1 MGRSIVFIDTE
12 VGVDDHKIH
21 DMGAIRQDGSCFHG
35 ASIRDLAAFVEGA
48 DYLCGHNILHHDLK
62 YIRKALGQIQGQPL
76 EQSTRKP
83 EQLGQLGQSGQV
95 GQGFRAPAIDTLY
108 LSPLLF
114 PGRPCHALLKEDKLQ
129 IHQVNDPVNDCRKAA
144 ALFYD
149 EVNAF
154 FALPAGLRR
163 IFCGLL
169 DKYPEFQG
177 FFSYVES
184 CSCRI
189 HVSGNAIGNLTRLIR
204 EEYAG
209 RLCTNADLL
218 PLIQS
223 SPVELAYALALFG
236 SDDDFPLTPP
246 WLLKNYPRIVNVI
259 KYLRGR
265 PCAEG
270 CAYCRDTLDIHKA
283 LQDIFG
289 YESFRTYNGEPLQE
303 RAAQAA
309 VEGRSLLAVF
319 PTGGGKSITFQLP
332 ALMAGRAVQGLTVVI
347 SPLQSLMKDQVDNLN
362 ALGIHRAV
370 TVNGLLDPIERANA
384 LECVANGSAALLYI
398 SPEQLRSRTIE
409 QLLLSRN
416 IVRFVIDEA
425 HCFSA
430 WGQDFRVDYL
440 YIGDFIRDLQ
450 KKRGDRKLIP
460 VSCFTATA
468 KQKVIRDICDY
479 FRRKLD
485 QELVLFASDATREN
499 LHYTVLYQETEEEKY
514 AALRSLIAQKACP
527 TIVYVSRTKR
537 TRRLAARLT
546 GDGFPARPFN
556 GKMDPRDKIANQE
569 AFLRNE
575 IQVMVATS
583 AFGMGVDKK
592 DVRLV
597 VHYDISSSL
606 EDYVQE
612 AGRAGRD
619 PSLEADCY
627 VLYNDND
634 LDKHFLLLNQTKLS
648 ISEIQQVWKAIKDLT
663 KFRPQVSCSPLEI
676 ARQAGWDDAVR
687 DVETR
692 VKTAIAA
699 LENAGYIKRGRNMPR
714 VYASGIQAR
723 DMGEASFRIDQSSLF
738 SDKQRENAKRIIKS
752 LISSRSIARAGNDEA
767 ESRVDYLADIL
778 GMTKEEVIHSIQL
791 MRQEGLLA
799 DSMDLSAY
807 IYASDTENKSI
818 LALERFAKLEDF
830 LLRRLT
836 QEGISFTLKELN
848 EAALEEGIT
857 GSNVRSLR
865 TLLYFLTLKQDIS
878 KSESGMSK
886 IIRIL
891 PTMEV
896 TRLIHKFRIRVDICR
911 FVLENLYGR
920 ARELRAAEGK
930 QGAEGKRGEKGKQN
944 AEGKQGEEGK
954 QGAEGK
960 QGTEGK
966 QNEEGKQGAEGMQG
980 GRIWQGGGA
989 ERDDEEAVQFSLV
1002 GLYRAYRE
1010 EPSFLVDKDKVT
1022 QKDVEDALL
1031 YLSKIGALK
1040 LEGGFLVLYNSM
1052 EIRRLVLDNRI
1063 KYKVDDYRLLDEFY
1077 KQKIR
1082 QIHIVGEYANLMV
1095 RDYRAALQFVR
1106 DYFQMNFQK
1115 FIAKYF
1121 KEDRIRDMERNITT
1135 KKYQQLFGEL
1145 SESQLR
1151 IIQDAQSKYIVVA
1164 AGPGSGKTKVL
1175 VHKLAS
1181 LLLLED
1187 VKQEQLLMLTFSRA
1201 AATEFKKRLQALI
1214 GNAANFVEIK
1224 TFHSYCF
1231 DLLGKL
1237 GSLEGIRDVVKNAAA
1252 LIRRGE
1258 VEQGRIIKS
1267 VLVIDEAQDMDADAF
1282 DLVTALMRAN
1292 EEMRVI
1298 AVGDDD
1304 QNIYGFRG
1312 SDSRY
1317 LRSLIERY
1325 GAKKY
1330 ELLEN
1335 YRSDARI
1342 LALANAFAARMQHR
1356 MKSAPVEAVRQEKGV
1371 LRITHHRSRHMEEAL
1386 VRELMATQQ
1395 MGSQCCIL
1403 TNTNEEALR
1412 LQGLLLKNGI
1422 HARLIQSLQDF
1433 CLYNLVEMRYFLRK
1447 IDLKLH
1453 SPVISND
1460 IWDEAKRKLFQTY
1473 AQSTCL
1479 EQCAHLI
1486 EDFETINPVKY
1497 RTDLGEFIRESNYED
1512 FYREGGDG
1520 VYVSTIHKA
1529 KGREFDAVY
1538 MLLEGD
1544 QAATE
1549 EEKRRLY
1556 VGMTRAKHA
1565 LYIHCDTNLFSA
1577 FPQAGIDQIEDTK
1590 EYEKPTDIT
1599 LQLTHKDVV
1608 LDFFQDKK
1616 HLLFRLRSGMELFL
1630 AGPYLEAETQDLAG
1644 SYLEAEIQEGKNRV
1658 RVAKLSKAC
1667 RERIQGLRVK
1677 GYQPCSAVIRFI
1689 VAWKK
1694 EGGQEEIPVIL
1705 SDIHLKRE
1713 R

>member
-1 MGRSIVFIDTE
+1 MGKSIVFIDTE

-21 DMGAIRQDGSCFHG
+21 DMGAIRQDGSCFHS
-35 ASIRDLAAFVEGA
+35 ASIREFAAFVEGA

-62 YIRKALGQIQGQPL
+62 YIGKSLGLSQGQLQGQPREGLSDQLQGQPREGLSDQPQGQPL
-76 EQSTRKP
+76 EQSTRQP
-83 EQLGQLGQSGQV
+83 GQPRQMGQPGQP
-95 GQGFRAPAIDTLY
+95 GQGLGAPAIDTLY

-129 IHQVNDPVNDCRKAA
+129 VDQVNDPVNDCRKAA

-149 EVNAF
+149 EVNAY
-154 FALPAGLRR
+154 FALPAGQRQ
-163 IFCGLL
+163 IFCNLL
-169 DKYPEFQG
+169 YEHPEFQG
-177 FFSYVES
+177 FFSYVAS

-189 HVSGNAIGNLTRLIR
+189 HVAGNEVGSVAGNLISLIR

-223 SPVELAYALALFG
+223 SPVELAYALALFA

-246 WLLKNYPRIVNVI
+246 WLLKNYPRIGNVI

-265 PCAEG
+265 PCAGG
-270 CAYCRDTLDIHKA
+270 CPYCRDTLDIHKA
-283 LQDIFG
+283 LQNIFG
-289 YESFRTYNGEPLQE
+289 YESFRTYHGEPLQE
-303 RAAQAA
+303 RAAHAA

-370 TVNGLLDPIERANA
+370 TVNGLLDPIERAKA

-409 QLLLSRN
+409 KLLLSRN

-440 YIGDFIRDLQ
+440 YIGDFIRELQ
-450 KKRGDRKLIP
+450 KKKGDRKLIP

-479 FRRKLD
+479 FKRKLD
-485 QELVLFASDATREN
+485 QELVLFASNATREN

-537 TRRLAARLT
+537 TRWLAARLT

-556 GKMDPRDKIANQE
+556 GKMDSRDKIANQE

-575 IQVMVATS
+575 VQVMVATS

-676 ARQAGWDDAVR
+676 ARQAGWDDGVR

-752 LISSRSIARAGNDEA
+752 LISSRSIAKAGNDEA

-799 DSMDLSAY
+799 DSQDLSAY
-807 IYASDTENKSI
+807 LYASDTENKS
-818 LALERFAKLEDF
+818 LLVLERFARLEDF
-830 LLRRLT
+830 LLHRLT
-836 QEGISFTLKELN
+836 EEGISFTLKELN
-848 EAALEEGIT
+848 EAALAEGIT
-857 GSNVRSLR
+857 GSHVRSLR

-891 PTMEV
+891 PTREV
-896 TRLIHKFRIRVDICR
+896 TRLIEQFRLRVDICH

-920 ARELRAAEGK
+920 ARELRAAEGD
-930 QGAEGKRGEKGKQN
+930 
-944 AEGKQGEEGK
+944 EEGK
-954 QGAEGK
+954 Q
-960 QGTEGK
+960 
-966 QNEEGKQGAEGMQG
+966 
-980 GRIWQGGGA
+980 
-989 ERDDEEAVQFSLV
+989 DEQAVQFSLV

-1010 EPSFLVDKDKVT
+1010 EPSFLVDKDQVT

-1121 KEDRIRDMERNITT
+1121 QADRIRDMERNITT

-1145 SESQLR
+1145 SKSQLQM
-1151 IIQDAQSKYIVVA
+1151 IQDAQSKYIVVA

-1237 GSLEGIRDVVKNAAA
+1237 GSLEGMRDVVKNAAA

-1258 VEQGRIIKS
+1258 VEQGRIVKS
-1267 VLVIDEAQDMDADAF
+1267 VLVIDEAQDMDAEAF
-1282 DLVTALMRAN
+1282 DLVTALMQAN

-1330 ELLEN
+1330 EMREN

-1356 MKSAPVEAVRQEKGV
+1356 MKSAPVEAVRQEQGI

-1386 VRELMATQQ
+1386 VRELKATQGKGVQ
-1395 MGSQCCIL
+1395 EKATQGKGVQARGAQRMTAQEMTTPGGGRCCIL

-1422 HARLIQSLQDF
+1422 HAQLIQSLQDF
-1433 CLYNLVEMRYFLRK
+1433 RLYNLVEMRYFLRK
-1447 IDLKLH
+1447 IDLELH

-1486 EDFETINPVKY
+1486 EDFETTNPVKY

-1512 FYREGGDG
+1512 FYREGGEG

-1538 MLLEGD
+1538 MLLDGN

-1565 LYIHCDTNLFSA
+1565 LYIHCNTNLFSA
-1577 FPQAGIDQIEDTK
+1577 FPQAGIDQVEDRK
-1590 EYEKPTDIT
+1590 EYEEPTDIT

-1616 HLLFRLRSGMELFL
+1616 PLLFRLRSGMELFL
-1630 AGPYLEAETQDLAG
+1630 ADPYLEAETK
-1644 SYLEAEIQEGKNRV
+1644 EGKNRV

-1677 GYQPCSAVIRFI
+1677 GYRPCSAVIRFI

-1705 SDIHLKRE
+1705 ADIHLKRE